1 VVDGS
6 AQRSCYQSR
15 GTRRVQSGGWRVLER
30 GRVRPL
36 VDARS
41 AQSGRRRADRRCERI
56 VSQPLPLSGITV
68 LDLSIARAGPT
79 AVRHLADWGAD
90 IIRVEHPAAG
100 KEELIGARNGPDY
113 QNLHRNKLM
122 IQLDLKSSEG
132 HDAFMRLVKR
142 ADVLIE
148 NMRVS
153 VKHRLKIAWDD

>member
-1 VVDGS
+1 
-6 AQRSCYQSR
+6 
-15 GTRRVQSGGWRVLER
+15 
-30 GRVRPL
+30 
-36 VDARS
+36 
-41 AQSGRRRADRRCERI
+41 
-56 VSQPLPLSGITV
+56 
-68 LDLSIARAGPT
+68 
-79 AVRHLADWGAD
+79 
-90 IIRVEHPAAG
+90 PAAG

-153 VKHRLKIAWDD
+153 VKHRLKIAWDDVHPANPRLVYGSISGFGQTGPYSERGGVDQIAQGMGGLMSITGLPGQGPVRVGIAISDLTAGNLLALGVMMALFERERTGVGR